1 MELNKRQRITADF
14 SLLMVALIW
23 GLTFSTVKIAIADMA
38 PFTFVA
44 IRFAIAFIFMV
55 LFCWKKLF
63 QFRRSDWLPGIF
75 VGIFLFGGYSFQ
87 TIGLQ
92 FTTVSN
98 AGFITGLS
106 VVMVPLFYSILK
118 RSFPSPLVLV
128 GAALAGCGIGL
139 LCLNE
144 GYTYNFGDI
153 LVLACA
159 VSFALHIIAI
169 GRYASQVDATV
180 LASIQIGTVAIL
192 SVAAAFVFE
201 PNTPIQF
208 TKEVWIGLL
217 TTAIPATSLAFF
229 IQSYMQKFTT
239 PMHTAIILSM
249 EPVFA
254 GLFGYLLLNEVL
266 GARGLWGAALVLAG
280 MILSE
285 IREIYSEKTAFSE
298 VPCDS
303 SKSS

>member
-1 MELNKRQRITADF
+1 MGFVLELNKRQRITADF

-180 LASIQIGTVAIL
+180 GQHSDRDGCHIECCGG
-192 SVAAAFVFE
+192 FCFE
-201 PNTPIQF
+201 PNTPIQL
-208 TKEVWIGLL
+208 KEVWIGLL
-217 TTAIPATSLAFF
+217 TTAIPATSLAFSSR
-229 IQSYMQKFTT
+229 SYMKIYYSYAYCN
-239 PMHTAIILSM
+239 HIIHG
-249 EPVFA
+249 A
-254 GLFGYLLLNEVL
+254 GFLPDCSGYLLLNEVL
-266 GARGLWGAALVLAG
+266 GARGLWGGLVPAG
-280 MILSE
+280 DLCQ
-285 IREIYSEKTAFSE
+285 K
-298 VPCDS
+298 
-303 SKSS
+303 